1 MTSSRLATQQIPA
14 TVGGVRF
21 IWRDESNTLEQ
32 IGGSNVS
39 FTEGAG
45 SRQQRRQRAPD
56 KRRDRERLTQFP
68 VGGNVLGSNTNS
80 FRDSYSNLPKYI
92 TMQDVKAV
100 AISRLS
106 TEGGGSS
113 DDLYDSPLV
122 DEMIACTLKFFDCYF
137 KMEENNKP
145 RPMMALMVTLSEQS
159 IEEAEREARDNDRL
173 NEAHKMLSSVY
184 GAVLLGHR
192 SPDTHH
198 LCAGKLRYSKT
209 RKDKDFYESLYQC
222 LTYCACLTFVEADP
236 DVIRTEMGRLFRSDS
251 FNINQRVLSQKELE
265 EKYPDYFKLKGLS
278 DPNSGP
284 SAAEYRRLRSKRSP
298 FGKAIN
304 MHSPMVEAMLNNP
317 QNVSTDVTSSELTC
331 YGIGIIG
338 KTIKDYDLSN
348 LRKLGEKEKKE
359 LELNENF
366 TSRSSSVAGLDSREP
381 TSVPDNM

>member
-1 MTSSRLATQQIPA
+1 M
-14 TVGGVRF
+14 
-21 IWRDESNTLEQ
+21 
-32 IGGSNVS
+32 
-39 FTEGAG
+39 
-45 SRQQRRQRAPD
+45 
-56 KRRDRERLTQFP
+56 
-68 VGGNVLGSNTNS
+68 LGSNTNS
-80 FRDSYSNLPKYI
+80 FRERYSNLPKYI
-92 TMQDVKAV
+92 TMQDIKAI
-100 AISRLS
+100 ALS
-106 TEGGGSS
+106 KLSAEGGGS

-145 RPMMALMVTLSEQS
+145 RPMMAEQS
-159 IEEAEREARDNDRL
+159 TEEAEREARDQERL
-173 NEAHKMLSSVY
+173 VEAHKMLSSVY

-192 SPDTHH
+192 NPDTHH

-222 LTYCACLTFVEADP
+222 LTYCACLTFEEADP
-236 DVIRTEMGRLFRSDS
+236 DVIKTEMGRLFRSDS
-251 FNINQRVLSQKELE
+251 FNINQRELSQKELE

-317 QNVSTDVTSSELTC
+317 QHVIGELTSSEMTC

-338 KTIKDYDLSN
+338 KTIKDYDLST

-381 TSVPDNM
+381 TSAPDSAI

>member
-21 IWRDESNTLEQ
+21 IWRDETNTLEQ
-32 IGGSNVS
+32 IGGSNVT
-39 FTEGAG
+39 FTEGVG
-45 SRQQRRQRAPD
+45 SRQQRRQKASE
-56 KRRDRERLTQFP
+56 KKKDRESICPTRLTQFP
-68 VGGNVLGSNTNS
+68 VGGSMLGSNTNS
-80 FRDSYSNLPKYI
+80 FRERYSNLPKYI
-92 TMQDVKAV
+92 TMQDIKAI
-100 AISRLS
+100 ALS
-106 TEGGGSS
+106 KLSAEGGGS

-145 RPMMALMVTLSEQS
+145 RPMMAEQS
-159 IEEAEREARDNDRL
+159 TEEAEREARDQERL
-173 NEAHKMLSSVY
+173 VEAHKMLSSVY

-192 SPDTHH
+192 NPDTHH

-222 LTYCACLTFVEADP
+222 LTYCACLTFEEADP
-236 DVIRTEMGRLFRSDS
+236 DVIKTEMGRLFRSDS
-251 FNINQRVLSQKELE
+251 FNINQRELSQKELE

-317 QNVSTDVTSSELTC
+317 QHVIGELTSSEMTC

-338 KTIKDYDLSN
+338 KTIKDYDLST

-381 TSVPDNM
+381 TSAPDSAI

>member
-21 IWRDESNTLEQ
+21 IWRDETNTLEQ
-32 IGGSNVS
+32 IGGSNVT
-39 FTEGAG
+39 FTEGVG
-45 SRQQRRQRAPD
+45 SRQQRRQKASE
-56 KRRDRERLTQFP
+56 KKKDRERLTQFP
-68 VGGNVLGSNTNS
+68 VGGSMLGSNTNS
-80 FRDSYSNLPKYI
+80 FRERYSNLPKYI
-92 TMQDVKAV
+92 TMQDIKAI
-100 AISRLS
+100 ALS
-106 TEGGGSS
+106 KLSAEGGGS

-145 RPMMALMVTLSEQS
+145 RPMMAEQS
-159 IEEAEREARDNDRL
+159 TEEAEREARDQERL
-173 NEAHKMLSSVY
+173 VEAHKMLSSVY

-192 SPDTHH
+192 NPDTHH

-222 LTYCACLTFVEADP
+222 LTYCACLTFEEADP
-236 DVIRTEMGRLFRSDS
+236 DVIKTEMGRLFRSDS
-251 FNINQRVLSQKELE
+251 FNINQRELSQKELE

-317 QNVSTDVTSSELTC
+317 QHVIGELTSSEMTC

-338 KTIKDYDLSN
+338 KTIKDYDLST

-381 TSVPDNM
+381 TSAPDSAI